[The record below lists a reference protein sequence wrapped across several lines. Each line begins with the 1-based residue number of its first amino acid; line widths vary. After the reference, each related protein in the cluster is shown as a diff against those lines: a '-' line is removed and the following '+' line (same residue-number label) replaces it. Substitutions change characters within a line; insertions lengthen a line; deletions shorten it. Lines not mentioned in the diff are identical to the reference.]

1 MDLLESG
8 IPLSLSLL
16 AKEKVARL
24 LSPLHTFDPIEILL
38 LSLEKTEREREFGVT
53 SSSVYIYIYIDG
65 E

>member
-16 AKEKVARL
+16 TKEKVARL

-38 LSLEKTEREREFGVT
+38 LSLEKTERERESLV
-53 SSSVYIYIYIDG
+53 
-65 E
+65 